1 MNNSSATPFSGFE
14 MNSIQPGGPS
24 LSGWASFNVG
34 AFSTSSSSRI
44 LMNTTNGIT
53 LSTNGEPGD
62 RVISLNQN
70 GIYATGF
77 SGLGNNFIT
86 IDGNG
91 YLGSTSSLASGTS
104 GTSGQSGTSGTSGVS
119 GNNGLDGSS
128 GTSGQ
133 SGSSGTS
140 GVSGNNGLDGSSGT
154 SGQSGSSGISGVNNG
169 SFGVTVDGG
178 GSVITTGIEGYIQIP
193 YNGTITSWTILA
205 DQSGSVVFDVWKDTF
220 SAAPPTVADTIT
232 GSAKPTLSSDVKATS
247 STLTGWTT
255 SVTAGDIIGFNVDSA
270 STITRVTLVINIT
283 KS

>member
-1 MNNSSATPFSGFE
+1 MN
-14 MNSIQPGGPS
+14 
-24 LSGWASFNVG
+24 
-34 AFSTSSSSRI
+34 
-44 LMNTTNGIT
+44 
-53 LSTNGEPGD
+53 
-62 RVISLNQN
+62 
-70 GIYATGF
+70 
-77 SGLGNNFIT
+77 
-86 IDGNG
+86 
-91 YLGSTSSLASGTS
+91 
-104 GTSGQSGTSGTSGVS
+104 
-119 GNNGLDGSS
+119 
-128 GTSGQ
+128 
-133 SGSSGTS
+133 
-140 GVSGNNGLDGSSGT
+140 GSSGT

-232 GSAKPTLSSDVKATS
+232 GSAKPTLSSAVKATS